1 MDLTSGAH
9 PVPRN
14 RSAPVTIDR
23 QRIFQTMAHGHVHRD
38 HGGHAHG
45 PGITPGR
52 AFAIGVAL
60 NMAFVVV
67 EAGFGIFA
75 NSLALLAD
83 AAHNLSDV
91 LGLLL
96 AWGAASLARRAP
108 SARFTYGLRGS
119 TIMAAFANSVLL
131 LVACGGIAW
140 EAIGRFDV
148 PVKIDGTVMIWVAA
162 AGVVINGATAAL
174 FLRERKQDLNIR
186 GAYLHMMADAAV
198 SLGVVVA
205 GAVILATGWVWLDPI
220 ISLVIVAV
228 ILFAAWGLMR
238 DSLAL
243 SMQAVPHGVEPAGVR
258 AHLAALP
265 GVAEIHDLHIWAMST
280 TENAL
285 TVHLVMPGGHP
296 GDAFLN
302 ELCRTFSER
311 FGIHHAT
318 VQIEVG
324 DTTERCE
331 LAPEH
336 RV

>member
-1 MDLTSGAH
+1 MTH
-9 PVPRN
+9 
-14 RSAPVTIDR
+14 
-23 QRIFQTMAHGHVHRD
+23 
-38 HGGHAHG
+38 GHAHHDHG
-45 PGITPGR
+45 SHAHGRGIAPGR

-60 NMAFVVV
+60 NTAFVLV
-67 EAGFGIFA
+67 EAGFGFFA
-75 NSLALLAD
+75 DSLALVAD

-96 AWGAASLARRAP
+96 AWGAASLAQRAP
-108 SARFTYGLRGS
+108 STRFTYGLRAS
-119 TIMAAFANSVLL
+119 TIMAALANAVLL

-140 EAIGRFDV
+140 EAVGRLNAPAQTSGALMIG
-148 PVKIDGTVMIWVAA
+148 VAA
-162 AGVVINGATAAL
+162 AGVVINAATAAL
-174 FLRERKQDLNIR
+174 LMRDRTRDLNIR
-186 GAYLHMMADAAV
+186 GAYLHMVADAAV

-205 GAVILATGWVWLDPI
+205 GAAILATGWEWLDPAV
-220 ISLVIVAV
+220 SLAIVAA
-228 ILFAAWGLMR
+228 ILYGTWGLLR

-243 SMQAVPHGVEPAGVR
+243 SMQAVPHGVEPTAVR

-265 GVAEIHDLHIWAMST
+265 GVADVHDLHIWAMST

-285 TVHLVMPGGHP
+285 TAHLVMPAGHP

-302 ELCRTFSER
+302 TLCRNLAER

-324 DTTERCE
+324 DTVERCE
-331 LAPEH
+331 LEPEH

>member
-1 MDLTSGAH
+1 MLHRHTHHDHG
-9 PVPRN
+9 
-14 RSAPVTIDR
+14 D
-23 QRIFQTMAHGHVHRD
+23 QAHGHR
-38 HGGHAHG
+38 
-45 PGITPGR
+45 ITSGR
-52 AFAIGVAL
+52 AFAIGVVL
-60 NMAFVVV
+60 NTAFVVV
-67 EAGFGIFA
+67 EAGFGLVA

-108 SARFTYGLRGS
+108 STRFTYGLRAS
-119 TIMAAFANSVLL
+119 TIMAALANAVIL

-140 EAIGRFDV
+140 EAVGRV
-148 PVKIDGTVMIWVAA
+148 SLPTQTSGAVMIWVAA
-162 AGVVINGATAAL
+162 AGVAVNSATAAL
-174 FLRERKQDLNIR
+174 FLRDRARDLNIR
-186 GAYLHMMADAAV
+186 GAYLHMVADAAV

-205 GAVILATGWVWLDPI
+205 GVLILATGWEWLDPVV
-220 ISLVIVAV
+220 SLAIVAA
-228 ILFAAWGLMR
+228 ILYGTWGLLR

-243 SMQAVPHGVEPAGVR
+243 SMQAVPSGVEPMAVR
-258 AHLAALP
+258 EHLSALP
-265 GVAEIHDLHIWAMST
+265 GVAEVHDLHIWAMST

-285 TVHLVMPGGHP
+285 TAHLVMPAGHP

-302 ELCRTFSER
+302 TLCRNLAER

-324 DTTERCE
+324 DTAERCE
-331 LAPEH
+331 LEPEH

>member
-1 MDLTSGAH
+1 MS
-9 PVPRN
+9 
-14 RSAPVTIDR
+14 
-23 QRIFQTMAHGHVHRD
+23 HGHLHHD
-38 HGGHAHG
+38 HGGHAHRHG
-45 PGITPGR
+45 VKSGR
-52 AFAIGVAL
+52 AFAIGVVL

-67 EAGFGIFA
+67 EAGFAFFA

-96 AWGAASLARRAP
+96 AWGAASLAQRAP
-108 SARFTYGLRGS
+108 SARFTYGLRAS
-119 TIMAAFANSVLL
+119 TIMAALANAVLL

-140 EAIGRFDV
+140 EAIGRFNTPPQTSGV
-148 PVKIDGTVMIWVAA
+148 VMIWVAA
-162 AGVVINGATAAL
+162 AGVVINATTAAL
-174 FLRERKQDLNIR
+174 FLRDRTSDLNIR
-186 GAYLHMMADAAV
+186 GAYLHMVADAAV

-205 GAVILATGWVWLDPI
+205 GMLILATGWEWLDPVV
-220 ISLVIVAV
+220 SLAIVAA
-228 ILFAAWGLMR
+228 ILYGTWGLLR

-243 SMQAVPHGVEPAGVR
+243 SMQAVPIGVEPRAVR
-258 AHLAALP
+258 EHLAALP
-265 GVAEIHDLHIWAMST
+265 GVVEVHDLHIWAMST

-285 TVHLVMPGGHP
+285 TAHLVMPAGHP

-302 ELCRTFSER
+302 TLCRNLAER

-331 LAPEH
+331 LEPEH

>member
-1 MDLTSGAH
+1 
-9 PVPRN
+9 
-14 RSAPVTIDR
+14 
-23 QRIFQTMAHGHVHRD
+23 MAHE
-38 HGGHAHG
+38 HAHHDHAG
-45 PGITPGR
+45 HSHRPGIEPGR

-60 NMAFVVV
+60 NTVFVVV

-119 TIMAAFANSVLL
+119 TIMAAFANAVLL

-140 EAIGRFDV
+140 EAIGRFDA
-148 PVKIDGTVMIWVAA
+148 PAQTSGTVMIWVAA
-162 AGVVINGATAAL
+162 AGVVINAATAAL
-174 FLRERKQDLNIR
+174 FLRDRKRDLNVR
-186 GAYLHMMADAAV
+186 GAYLHMVADAAV
-198 SLGVVVA
+198 SMGVVIA
-205 GAVILATGWVWLDPI
+205 GAAILLTGWQWLDPVVSI
-220 ISLVIVAV
+220 AIVGA
-228 ILFAAWGLMR
+228 ILFGTWGLLR

-243 SMQAVPHGVEPAGVR
+243 SLQAVPHGVEPAAVR
-258 AHLAALP
+258 AHLAALA
-265 GVAEIHDLHIWAMST
+265 GVSEIHDLHIWAMST

-285 TVHLVMPGGHP
+285 TAHLVMPAGHP

-302 ELCRTFSER
+302 DLGRTLAER

>member
-1 MDLTSGAH
+1 
-9 PVPRN
+9 
-14 RSAPVTIDR
+14 
-23 QRIFQTMAHGHVHRD
+23 MAHGHASHD
-38 HGGHAHG
+38 HQGHAHW
-45 PGITPGR
+45 PHIATGR

-60 NMAFVVV
+60 NAAFVVI
-67 EAGFGIFA
+67 EGGFGLFA

-91 LGLLL
+91 LGLLV
-96 AWGAASLARRAP
+96 AWGAASLAQRAP
-108 SARFTYGLRGS
+108 SARFTYGMRGS
-119 TIMAAFANSVLL
+119 TIMAALVNAVLL

-140 EAIGRFDV
+140 EAIGRFHM
-148 PVKIDGTVMIWVAA
+148 PAETSGTVMIWVAA
-162 AGVVINGATAAL
+162 AGVAINAATAAL
-174 FLRERKQDLNIR
+174 FMRDRRRDLNVR
-186 GAYLHMMADAAV
+186 GAYLHMVADAAV

-205 GAVILATGWVWLDPI
+205 GAAILATGWLWLDPVT
-220 ISLVIVAV
+220 SLVIVAA
-228 ILFAAWGLMR
+228 ILFGTWGLLR

-243 SMQAVPHGVEPAGVR
+243 SMQAVPIGVEPAAVR

-285 TVHLVMPGGHP
+285 TAHLVMPAGHP

-302 ELCRTFSER
+302 MICRSLAER

>member
-1 MDLTSGAH
+1 M
-9 PVPRN
+9 
-14 RSAPVTIDR
+14 
-23 QRIFQTMAHGHVHRD
+23 MHGHAHDD
-38 HGGHAHG
+38 HGGHSHG
-45 PGITPGR
+45 RGIEPGR
-52 AFAIGVAL
+52 AFAIGVVL
-60 NMAFVVV
+60 NTAFAVI
-67 EAGFGIFA
+67 EAAFGFFA

-119 TIMAAFANSVLL
+119 TIMAAFANAVLL

-140 EAIGRFDV
+140 EAIGRFDA
-148 PVKIDGTVMIWVAA
+148 PARASGTVMIWVAA
-162 AGVVINGATAAL
+162 AGVVVNAATAAL
-174 FLRERKQDLNIR
+174 FLRDRKRDLNIR
-186 GAYLHMMADAAV
+186 GAYLHMVADAAV

-205 GAVILATGWVWLDPI
+205 GAAILATGWLWLDPVT
-220 ISLVIVAV
+220 SLAIVAA
-228 ILFAAWGLMR
+228 ILFGTWGLLR

-243 SMQAVPHGVEPAGVR
+243 SMQAVPSGVEPAAVR

-265 GVAEIHDLHIWAMST
+265 GVVEIHDLHIWAMST
-280 TENAL
+280 TESAL
-285 TVHLVMPGGHP
+285 TAHLVMPAGHP

-302 ELCRTFSER
+302 DLCRSLGER

>member
-1 MDLTSGAH
+1 
-9 PVPRN
+9 
-14 RSAPVTIDR
+14 
-23 QRIFQTMAHGHVHRD
+23 MAHGHLNHD

-45 PGITPGR
+45 PGLEPGR

-60 NMAFVVV
+60 NIAFVVV
-67 EAGFGIFA
+67 EAGFGFFA

-96 AWGAASLARRAP
+96 AWGALSLSRRAP

-140 EAIGRFDV
+140 EAIGRFDA
-148 PVKIDGTVMIWVAA
+148 PAHTSGAVMIWVAT
-162 AGVVINGATAAL
+162 AGVAVNAATAAL
-174 FLRERKQDLNIR
+174 FLRDRKRDLNVR
-186 GAYLHMMADAAV
+186 GAYLHMVADAAV
-198 SLGVVVA
+198 SLGVVIA
-205 GAVILATGWVWLDPI
+205 GAAILATGWQWLDPVV
-220 ISLVIVAV
+220 SLAIVAA
-228 ILFAAWGLMR
+228 ILFGTWGLLR

-243 SMQAVPHGVEPAGVR
+243 SMQAVPVGVEPAVVR
-258 AHLAALP
+258 AHLAGLP
-265 GVAEIHDLHIWAMST
+265 GVAELHDLHIWAMST

-302 ELCRTFSER
+302 EICRTLAAR

-324 DTTERCE
+324 DTTEHCE

>member
-1 MDLTSGAH
+1 
-9 PVPRN
+9 
-14 RSAPVTIDR
+14 
-23 QRIFQTMAHGHVHRD
+23 MAHGHAHHDHR
-38 HGGHAHG
+38 GHARG
-45 PGITPGR
+45 PRIAAGR

-60 NMAFVVV
+60 NTAFAII
-67 EAGFGIFA
+67 EGGFGLFA

-108 SARFTYGLRGS
+108 SARFTYGMRGS
-119 TIMAAFANSVLL
+119 TIMAALANALLL
-131 LVACGGIAW
+131 LVACGSIAW
-140 EAIGRFDV
+140 EAVGRFQV
-148 PVKIDGTVMIWVAA
+148 PAVTSATLMIGVAA
-162 AGVVINGATAAL
+162 AGVLVNAATATL
-174 FLRERKQDLNIR
+174 FLHDRDRDLNIR
-186 GAYLHMMADAAV
+186 GAYLHMVADAAV

-205 GAVILATGWVWLDPI
+205 GGVIVATGWLWLDPVT
-220 ISLVIVAV
+220 SLAIVAA
-228 ILFAAWGLMR
+228 ILYGTWGLLR

-243 SMQAVPHGVEPAGVR
+243 SMQAVPVGVEPAVVR
-258 AHLAALP
+258 EHLAALP
-265 GVAEIHDLHIWAMST
+265 GVTEIHDLHIWAMST

-285 TVHLVMPGGHP
+285 TAHLVMPAGHP
-296 GDAFLN
+296 GDAFLTA
-302 ELCRTFSER
+302 LCRSLDER

>member
-1 MDLTSGAH
+1 M
-9 PVPRN
+9 
-14 RSAPVTIDR
+14 
-23 QRIFQTMAHGHVHRD
+23 MHGHAHHD
-38 HGGHAHG
+38 HGGHSHG
-45 PGITPGR
+45 HGIEPGR
-52 AFAIGVAL
+52 AFAIGVVL
-60 NMAFVVV
+60 NTVFAVIEAAF
-67 EAGFGIFA
+67 GFFA

-119 TIMAAFANSVLL
+119 TIMAAFANAVLL

-140 EAIGRFDV
+140 EAIGRFDA
-148 PVKIDGTVMIWVAA
+148 PASASGHVMIWVAA
-162 AGVVINGATAAL
+162 AGVVVNAATAAL
-174 FLRERKQDLNIR
+174 FLRDRKRDLNIR
-186 GAYLHMMADAAV
+186 GAYLHMVADAAV
-198 SLGVVVA
+198 SFGVVVA
-205 GAVILATGWVWLDPI
+205 GAAILATGWLWLDPVT
-220 ISLVIVAV
+220 SLVIVAA
-228 ILFAAWGLMR
+228 ILFGTWGLLR

-243 SMQAVPHGVEPAGVR
+243 SMQAVPSGVEPAAVR

-285 TVHLVMPGGHP
+285 TAHLVMPAGHP
-296 GDAFLN
+296 GDAFLT
-302 ELCRTFSER
+302 ELCRSLGER

>member
-1 MDLTSGAH
+1 
-9 PVPRN
+9 
-14 RSAPVTIDR
+14 
-23 QRIFQTMAHGHVHRD
+23 MAHGHAHHD
-38 HGGHAHG
+38 HGGHARG
-45 PGITPGR
+45 PGIEPGR

-60 NMAFVVV
+60 NTAFVVV
-67 EAGFGIFA
+67 EAGFGFFA

-96 AWGAASLARRAP
+96 AWGALSLARRAP

-119 TIMAAFANSVLL
+119 TIMAAFANAVVL

-140 EAIGRFDV
+140 EATGRFGAPAQTSGAV
-148 PVKIDGTVMIWVAA
+148 IIWVAA
-162 AGVVINGATAAL
+162 AGVVVNGATAAL
-174 FLRERKQDLNIR
+174 FLRDRKRDLNVR
-186 GAYLHMMADAAV
+186 GAYLHMVADAAV
-198 SLGVVVA
+198 SLGVVIA
-205 GAVILATGWVWLDPI
+205 GAAILATGWQWLDPVV
-220 ISLVIVAV
+220 SLAIVAA
-228 ILFAAWGLMR
+228 ILFGTWGLLR

-243 SMQAVPHGVEPAGVR
+243 SMQAVPVGVEPAMVR

-285 TVHLVMPGGHP
+285 TAHLVMPGGHP

-302 ELCRTFSER
+302 EICRTLAAR

-324 DTTERCE
+324 DTAERCE

>member
-1 MDLTSGAH
+1 
-9 PVPRN
+9 
-14 RSAPVTIDR
+14 
-23 QRIFQTMAHGHVHRD
+23 MAHRHAHHD
-38 HGGHAHG
+38 HGLNAHG
-45 PGITPGR
+45 PGLDPGG

-60 NMAFVVV
+60 NSAFVLV
-67 EAGFGIFA
+67 EAGFGFFA

-91 LGLLL
+91 LGLLI

-119 TIMAAFANSVLL
+119 TIVAALANAVLL
-131 LVACGGIAW
+131 LVACGGIGW
-140 EAIGRFDV
+140 EAIGRFEAPARTSGAV
-148 PVKIDGTVMIWVAA
+148 IIWVAA
-162 AGVVINGATAAL
+162 AGVVVNAATAAL
-174 FLRERKQDLNIR
+174 FLRDRKRDLNIR
-186 GAYLHMMADAAV
+186 GAYLHMVADAAV

-205 GAVILATGWVWLDPI
+205 GTLIVVTGWLWLDPVA
-220 ISLVIVAV
+220 SLAIVAA
-228 ILFAAWGLMR
+228 ILFGTWGLLR

-243 SMQAVPHGVEPAGVR
+243 SMHAVPHGVEPAAVR
-258 AHLAALP
+258 DHLAALP
-265 GVAEIHDLHIWAMST
+265 GVTELHDLHIWAMST

-285 TVHLVMPGGHP
+285 TAHLVMPAGHP

-302 ELCRTFSER
+302 ALGRTLAER

-324 DTTERCE
+324 DTAERCE

>member
-1 MDLTSGAH
+1 
-9 PVPRN
+9 
-14 RSAPVTIDR
+14 
-23 QRIFQTMAHGHVHRD
+23 MAHE
-38 HGGHAHG
+38 HAHHDHAG
-45 PGITPGR
+45 HSHRPGIEPGR

-60 NMAFVVV
+60 NTVFVVV

-119 TIMAAFANSVLL
+119 TIMAAFANAVLL

-140 EAIGRFDV
+140 EVIGRFDA
-148 PVKIDGTVMIWVAA
+148 PAQTSGTVMIWVAA
-162 AGVVINGATAAL
+162 AGVVINAATAAL
-174 FLRERKQDLNIR
+174 FLRDRKRDLNVR
-186 GAYLHMMADAAV
+186 GAYLHMVADAAV
-198 SLGVVVA
+198 SMGVVIA
-205 GAVILATGWVWLDPI
+205 GAAILLTGWQWLDPVVSI
-220 ISLVIVAV
+220 AIVGA
-228 ILFAAWGLMR
+228 ILFGTWGLLR

-243 SMQAVPHGVEPAGVR
+243 SLQAVPHGVEPAAVR
-258 AHLAALP
+258 AHLAALA
-265 GVAEIHDLHIWAMST
+265 GVSEIHDLHIWAMST

-285 TVHLVMPGGHP
+285 TAHLVMPAGHP

-302 ELCRTFSER
+302 DLGRTLAER